1 MKFIYG
7 VLASVIEFVWGVEG
21 AGRRF
26 DKVAFPCWCRGR
38 RRKPEIPAQGEA
50 LYFKEGWQED
60 IIHLEIRSY
69 PSLHGLV
76 FYRIIYCRELRASSL
91 PSSLLTTTNLGTE
104 HTTTNAHA
112 LLLMDSSLMK
122 YLDESARIYCAPAR
136 PALSR
141 IVHDKPA
148 LISIPET
155 FHRSPLKTTTPDRP
169 LYRFLFPPVPATS
182 IARRVEYSH

>member
-1 MKFIYG
+1 MSGGWWRGQGGDSTKWLFLADAGDDDESRKYPRKVRRCTSKKADRRTSSTWKFAHTLRSTGSCFIALFIAANYG
-7 VLASVIEFVWGVEG
+7 L
-21 AGRRF
+21 
-26 DKVAFPCWCRGR
+26 P
-38 RRKPEIPAQGEA
+38 
-50 LYFKEGWQED
+50 
-60 IIHLEIRSY
+60 
-69 PSLHGLV
+69 PSLCV
-76 FYRIIYCRELRASSL
+76 
-91 PSSLLTTTNLGTE
+91 TTTNLGTE